1 MERLFLV
8 DAGLP
13 FQDIRYPYD
22 DSWATTASKLL
33 ENGISRTGKVP
44 GLEYNDNK
52 LSQVCFD
59 RLRAV
64 TSDLHI
70 PAYTYLALSISRDGR
85 L

>member
-1 MERLFLV
+1 MRSISYGCKSSLTRNFGMERLFLV

-44 GLEYNDNK
+44 VLEYNDNK
-52 LSQVCFD
+52 LSQVC
-59 RLRAV
+59 L
-64 TSDLHI
+64 I
-70 PAYTYLALSISRDGR
+70 G
-85 L
+85 